1 MAQSIFNL
9 VDSTNLDV
17 LELEIPDDCIGALV
31 NTPNRI
37 AQLHEDH
44 DKDRVYG
51 IADEEKASKVP
62 PGILVVAD
70 SPDGDCK
77 IFCRIIKTEFA
88 PVCKKIHKKKVT
100 ETSIICAFL
109 PFLEKS
115 DNYEGP
121 LRPRQDG
128 VNGWLFREPTK
139 KELYEAS
146 NLPSFGIPF
155 GWHPQ
160 KDDMEIL
167 FPFTGEPPFEDS
179 IYQGI
184 LAIGSQDT
192 GKTTMLR
199 YLSRLLTTWPSLP
212 EKKRPSIIFFDADSQ
227 FTKFSKVEE
236 LPEKTRN
243 LFLKHGIGEVNLQVF
258 KLADD
263 PVLGNATLSSAAMTP
278 EDFVYLCPGLPA
290 GTESNFL
297 RLMKDAYETL
307 RLKNLPLTFPLI
319 RKTVMEKA
327 EQDNLVFGVQRKSIG
342 NALYAPE
349 MDIFDQNGKTEI
361 TIEKIRK
368 PGTISVLDVE
378 NSSQA
383 SRRIESMYLAQML
396 HSFKQNSINRYPS
409 IILGLDEAEKIFPK
423 ATQRDKAYTER
434 IANRIQYI
442 VEFGRKRNFGVWIV
456 SHLPSEIDPVVAK
469 LPRTK
474 IAFQTDE
481 SEKWIKSVFGS
492 EFVRPIQSQE
502 SGVATLRSSIA
513 KNNQKVI
520 KTQIRFPYVY

>member
-1 MAQSIFNL
+1 MAQSLFNL

-31 NTPNRI
+31 NTPSRI

-128 VNGWLFREPTK
+128 VNGWLFREPTR

-146 NLPSFGIPF
+146 NLPTFGVPF

-199 YLSRLLTTWPSLP
+199 YLSRLLTTCPSLP

-278 EDFVYLCPGLPA
+278 EDF
-290 GTESNFL
+290 E
-297 RLMKDAYETL
+297 R
-307 RLKNLPLTFPLI
+307 
-319 RKTVMEKA
+319 VMER
-327 EQDNLVFGVQRKSIG
+327 QGNL
-342 NALYAPE
+342 
-349 MDIFDQNGKTEI
+349 T
-361 TIEKIRK
+361 
-368 PGTISVLDVE
+368 
-378 NSSQA
+378 
-383 SRRIESMYLAQML
+383 
-396 HSFKQNSINRYPS
+396 
-409 IILGLDEAEKIFPK
+409 
-423 ATQRDKAYTER
+423 
-434 IANRIQYI
+434 
-442 VEFGRKRNFGVWIV
+442 
-456 SHLPSEIDPVVAK
+456 
-469 LPRTK
+469 
-474 IAFQTDE
+474 
-481 SEKWIKSVFGS
+481 
-492 EFVRPIQSQE
+492 
-502 SGVATLRSSIA
+502 
-513 KNNQKVI
+513 
-520 KTQIRFPYVY
+520 

>member
-1 MAQSIFNL
+1 
-9 VDSTNLDV
+9 
-17 LELEIPDDCIGALV
+17 
-31 NTPNRI
+31 
-37 AQLHEDH
+37 
-44 DKDRVYG
+44 
-51 IADEEKASKVP
+51 
-62 PGILVVAD
+62 
-70 SPDGDCK
+70 
-77 IFCRIIKTEFA
+77 
-88 PVCKKIHKKKVT
+88 
-100 ETSIICAFL
+100 
-109 PFLEKS
+109 
-115 DNYEGP
+115 
-121 LRPRQDG
+121 
-128 VNGWLFREPTK
+128 
-139 KELYEAS
+139 
-146 NLPSFGIPF
+146 
-155 GWHPQ
+155 
-160 KDDMEIL
+160 MEIL

-199 YLSRLLTTWPSLP
+199 YLSRLLTTCPSLP

-383 SRRIESMYLAQML
+383 SRRIESMYLAQLL

-423 ATQRDKAYTER
+423 ATQRDKVYTAR
-434 IANRIQYI
+434 IADRIRYI